1 MSVVRVALV
10 ELKRLTSG
18 VLPVLVLLAMS
29 CIPLLYGSL
38 YLYGNWDAYGN
49 VNGIVGAL
57 VVEDEGAKDASGND
71 LNTGADVKKS
81 LLDAGTFDWKSVET
95 RDKAVQGVSDGTYDF
110 ALVIPKDFSA
120 RLVSTGSFKP
130 DEKGNTGPIN
140 PQAAGLEIIT
150 NDANNYVLT
159 NIVTKAGT
167 AVRDSVASKVGDKT
181 ANTLL
186 ASFTTI
192 HGKMNE
198 AADGA
203 DKINANT
210 VKLSDAMT
218 QLADGTGTLN
228 DGAVKLADGSEQLVD
243 GSSRLIEG
251 QNKLADG
258 SSQLA
263 DGAGTLNQGAGK
275 VNDGAVKLADGSSTL
290 TNGASDAHNGA
301 SQLADGSAALANGT
315 GSLKKGAND
324 LAQGAQQVADGTHS
338 LKNALDQDGV
348 RQLPGTLTAMCQN
361 LNSIDT
367 SAPSGDFGT
376 DLSNTV
382 VSKVAEDTRQK
393 LAPLVESGSISQE
406 TADAIV
412 ANINSEQTKSAVAS
426 ANDQALKNH
435 LAQHGQAGSDVLA
448 KLQTLKNDNCVATGE
463 SAAAQKLSTLIDGVD
478 KLDSGAT
485 AVAQGAGTL
494 RDGITK
500 LDSGATTLADGSA
513 KLADGTGKVA
523 DGASTLNNGAAQLV
537 DGTGELKNGTGNLHN
552 GAQQLADGE
561 KEALDGQNKLHEGA
575 TTLQDGSSQLADGT
589 GKLNSSTDQIADGTG
604 QLKDGTGQLSTGLQ
618 NGTRQIPNLN
628 EEQQKDV
635 ASVMSSPVDLEHSS
649 LANGR
654 NYGEGMGPFFMCLAL
669 WIGGLMLVQTL
680 RPLNNRALASKAPT
694 ARIILGSWLPFGLIG
709 IAQAVLMFA
718 AVKFGLGFQMA
729 HPWLAFLFLCFVA
742 MIFTLFIH
750 GVVVF
755 FGSPGKLIALIIMI
769 LQLITAGGTMP
780 YETLPHAMRWMHD
793 FFPMGYAVTGM
804 RRLSYGINES
814 SLMPIMM
821 YLLLWGAVG
830 LVLGY
835 LGTRRDRIW
844 SLKKLIPEITV

>member
-228 DGAVKLADGSEQLVD
+228 DGAVKLADGSGQLVD
-243 GSSRLIEG
+243 GSGRLVEG

-290 TNGASDAHNGA
+290 ANGASDAHNGA

-406 TADAIV
+406 TADEIV

-523 DGASTLNNGAAQLV
+523 DGAYTLNNGASQLAE
-537 DGTGELKNGTGNLHN
+537 GTGELKNGTGNLHN

-589 GKLNSSTDQIADGTG
+589 GKLNSSTGQIADGTG

-742 MIFTLFIH
+742 TIFTLFIH

-821 YLLLWGAVG
+821 YLLLWGAAG

>member
-228 DGAVKLADGSEQLVD
+228 DGAIKLADGSGQLVD
-243 GSSRLIEG
+243 GSGRLIEG

-290 TNGASDAHNGA
+290 ANGASDAHNGA

-412 ANINSEQTKSAVAS
+412 ANINSEQTKSVVAS

-523 DGASTLNNGAAQLV
+523 DGASTLNNGASQLAE
-537 DGTGELKNGTGNLHN
+537 GTGELKNGTGNLHN

-561 KEALDGQNKLHEGA
+561 KEAVDGQNKLHEGA

-589 GKLNSSTDQIADGTG
+589 GKLNSSTGQIADGTE

-742 MIFTLFIH
+742 TIFTLFIH